1 MSTDLL
7 SFLAESTLLPFLPT
21 SPFFLRFL
29 QFLFLLLLLDVFKS
43 PIESVGREDIKEEEE
58 EEEVRLTLSL
68 AERGLRYKERKNE
81 GPLRHSS

>member
-43 PIESVGREDIKEEEE
+43 PIESAGREDIKEEE